1 MKCCPKSDTSWQLWK
16 NSQRIDSFVQTTQEK
31 IAKVHHSASALS
43 NPEKLELYYYLRL
56 TRECDNAILR
66 LYKQGKVVGGAY
78 TGYGNEATAVG
89 SAYALEDNDY
99 IFPMHR
105 DLGAHLVKGQTL
117 ENIFLQQ
124 LGRANSLTRGRDG
137 TGHYADPNLKIY
149 GNVSHL
155 AAMIPMAVGVA
166 LAVKMRKEN
175 AVVMNY
181 IGDGGSNVGD
191 FHEGL
196 NMAAVMKLPF
206 VLIVENNQFAYST
219 PNSKQFA
226 AQKLSDRAVGYGI
239 PGHTI
244 DGTNVIKVYETCKE
258 AVDRARRGEG
268 PTLIETITMRL
279 HGHSA
284 SDDASYVPPGMIEEW
299 KKKDPIEKLERILLN
314 DRVLNEANKKQM
326 EEKIAAE
333 IEHAIHLAIE
343 SPYPRGED
351 AAEGVYAP

>member
-1 MKCCPKSDTSWQLWK
+1 MQAAHEKTSNIQHL
-16 NSQRIDSFVQTTQEK
+16 STV
-31 IAKVHHSASALS
+31 LS
-43 NPEKLELYYYLRL
+43 NQERLELYYFLRL

-66 LYKQGKVVGGAY
+66 LYKQGKIVGGAY

-89 SAYALEDNDY
+89 SAYALEDHDY

-117 ENIFLQQ
+117 KNIFLQQ
-124 LGRANSLTRGRDG
+124 LARANSLTRGRDG
-137 TGHYADPNLKIY
+137 TGHYADPSLKIY

-166 LAVKMRKEN
+166 LAARMRKEN

-206 VLIVENNQFAYST
+206 VLIIENNQFAYST
-219 PNSKQFA
+219 PTTKQFA
-226 AQKLSDRAVGYGI
+226 AQRLSDRAMGYGI
-239 PGHTI
+239 PGCTI
-244 DGTNVIKVYETCKE
+244 DGTNIMKVYEMCKE

-268 PTLIETITMRL
+268 PTLIETITMRM

-284 SDDASYVPPGMIEEW
+284 SDDASYVPKGMIEEW
-299 KKKDPIEKLERILLN
+299 KKKDPLERYERILLN
-314 DRVLNEANKKQM
+314 DRVLNETNKKQM
-326 EEKIAAE
+326 EEKMTVE
-333 IEHAIHLAIE
+333 IEEAIQFALE
-343 SPYPRGED
+343 SPYPSGDE
-351 AAEGVYAP
+351 AAEGVYAA